1 MGLCGTLASLL
12 GGFFSLFALLGS
24 LWMDC
29 WQVNSKGSVGLSLR
43 CRGLWGECVWDKFVK
58 IWTCDVFGS
67 YLNPQPEAI
76 LVTRIAV
83 IVSVI
88 AAAAALLCLVSGC
101 QYFQCLW
108 AGIAKQRCLISSLAL
123 SLVAGLSSCVG
134 VTRYGIYVFAQHQYE
149 VSLKIPG
156 FPSFEYGA
164 SLWLAMA
171 GNLSAFFAAGA
182 SYLEMASG
190 TTSPSASPGKTLPG
204 NTACTYV

>member
-88 AAAAALLCLVSGC
+88 AAAAALLCLVGGC

-108 AGIAKQRCLISSLAL
+108 AGIAKQRCLISFVAL
-123 SLVAGLSSCVG
+123 SLL
-134 VTRYGIYVFAQHQYE
+134 

-190 TTSPSASPGKTLPG
+190 ATSPSASPGKLLPG

>member
-1 MGLCGTLASLL
+1 MGLYGTLACLL
-12 GGFFSLFALLGS
+12 GGFFSLLSLIGA

-29 WQVNSKGSVGLSLR
+29 WQVNSKGSVVLSLR

-76 LVTRIAV
+76 LVTRIAA
-83 IVSVI
+83 IVSAI
-88 AAAAALLCLVSGC
+88 AAAAALLCLLCGC
-101 QYFQCLW
+101 QYFQCLS
-108 AGIAKQRCLISSLAL
+108 AGIAKRHWLLSSVGF

-149 VSLKIPG
+149 VSLRIPG

-164 SLWLAMA
+164 SLWLAVA

-182 SYLEMASG
+182 SYLETAAG
-190 TTSPSASPGKTLPG
+190 TTSPEAGPGTSLPGKSAG
-204 NTACTYV
+204 TYV